1 MGLSREYWGCVMT
14 NLKRDFKGIWIPKE
28 LWFSE
33 ELSLQEKCFL
43 AEINS
48 LDNGGGCYATNTHF
62 SKVSNLSKNR
72 CTEIIQSLK
81 DKNVISIDYE
91 YDGEEIKKRI
101 LKIKKS
107 FGLKTCVEKNVKNGV
122 LEKSSTY
129 SEKGNLVLEKSS
141 TYSEKG
147 EDRITIENNNI
158 DNNTYANNIHN
169 REISNSNFL
178 APKLEEVLE
187 YFTSYCEEKKI
198 NINPQLE
205 AEIFV
210 DFYESKNWF
219 VGKSKMKDWKAA
231 VRNWLRYKQN
241 KRTSYSAEQQNNKVT
256 NPIEPTEP
264 PIPDD
269 PIYAYKRHFY
279 TLPELLGHAEAMKRN
294 GYTREAAYESMKDWY
309 CKKEDIITALD
320 LEGLI

>member
-1 MGLSREYWGCVMT
+1 MT

-48 LDNGGGCYATNTHF
+48 LDNGDGCYATNTHF
-62 SKVSNLSKNR
+62 SQMSNLAKNR

-81 DKNVISIDYE
+81 NKDVISIDYE
-91 YDGEEIKKRI
+91 YNGEKIKKRI

-107 FGLKTCVEKNVKNGV
+107 FGLKTYIEKNVENKI
-122 LEKSSTY
+122 LEKSNIRFSDY
-129 SEKGNLVLEKSS
+129 SEKGEMIFEKEGDDIRKRGIR
-141 TYSEKG
+141 YSEKG

-158 DNNTYANNIHN
+158 ENNNIHN
-169 REISNSNFL
+169 REISNSHFL

-187 YFTSYCEEKKI
+187 YFTSYCEEKNL
-198 NINPQLE
+198 NINLQLE
-205 AEIFV
+205 AETFV

-231 VRNWLRYKQN
+231 VRNWLRHKQN
-241 KRTSYSAEQQNNKVT
+241 KRTSYSAEQQNNTVT

-320 LEGLI
+320 LEGLV